1 VTATS
6 SDRPHISDI
15 VAADLR
21 ATGHDIDLAIADDV
35 DARKQLGISRYGVA
49 LQAGNGRDAL
59 VDAYQEAL
67 DLAVYV
73 RQAVEEGRVDRECGD
88 LLASDARNACRRL
101 RRLLDVAASGN
112 QPKRHHDMAV
122 EHPKA
127 PTEVAQWHGRS
138 APNAGATRG

>member
-1 VTATS
+1 VTAATADQPTPTS

-15 VAADLR
+15 VAAELR
-21 ATGHDIDLAIADDV
+21 ATGHGIDLAIADDI
-35 DARKQLGISRYGVA
+35 DARKQLGISRYGTA

-73 RQAVEEGRVDRECGD
+73 QQAVEEGRVDRECGG

-101 RRLLDVAASGN
+101 RRLIGEAA
-112 QPKRHHDMAV
+112 
-122 EHPKA
+122 
-127 PTEVAQWHGRS
+127 
-138 APNAGATRG
+138 NAA